1 LATST
6 FDPLYVTL
14 NDRGWRSPVRHQTGD
29 RYGTDLK
36 LVGVP
41 TLRILEPIMFKFKKI
56 LPLIGQTALIGL
68 ISLGLT
74 EIAFRIYN
82 KINPSFIFYDLSYN
96 RFRGQPKYLSE
107 NAEL

>member
-1 LATST
+1 
-6 FDPLYVTL
+6 
-14 NDRGWRSPVRHQTGD
+14 
-29 RYGTDLK
+29 
-36 LVGVP
+36 
-41 TLRILEPIMFKFKKI
+41 MFKFKKI